1 MSALISRVAANLV
14 RVDHLV
20 QRSEALLDL
29 RQAEPDSADIDD
41 QDLVSNVPLL
51 VVPSPLPAASVQE
64 LREDLLLR
72 SEVQHLLVE
81 KWDPKVE
88 ARSWDVRSSR
98 HLRATCEL

>member
-1 MSALISRVAANLV
+1 MTCARLSRT
-14 RVDHLV
+14 
-20 QRSEALLDL
+20 LLTSMIKIWCL
-29 RQAEPDSADIDD
+29 TSHFWWF
-41 QDLVSNVPLL
+41 PLL
-51 VVPSPLPAASVQE
+51 YRLRPVQE